1 MAHYTPADTTQR
13 LNDDFVSKA
22 LNGTCPT
29 KHEQILLDDP
39 NIDDALLPMVGDLN
53 KESLETNSCEK
64 DREPENED
72 ESQSI
77 DLSVSPMKGRENVQP
92 VEIYD
97 ESEA

>member
-1 MAHYTPADTTQR
+1 
-13 LNDDFVSKA
+13 
-22 LNGTCPT
+22 
-29 KHEQILLDDP
+29 
-39 NIDDALLPMVGDLN
+39 MVGDLN